1 MDSINQLDVKEET
14 SGLSNEELEQ
24 RKADRDE
31 LAKVILMHKI
41 SWRQSRGHCGLE
53 LEIVILDFFIE

>member
-31 LAKVILMHKI
+31 LAKVILMHEI
-41 SWRQSRGHCGLE
+41 SWRQKSRALWLRVG
-53 LEIVILDFFIE
+53 D